1 MDAAIVNPFLTAGMN
16 VFSNMFGMTP
26 QPGNPYVLDR
36 NGTHRW
42 EVSGIL
48 GITGDSTGVVAF
60 RLHKVLANKM
70 LQHSGV
76 AMPEKSE
83 DREQLAIQL
92 VSEFTNI
99 ISGNAVSQIKLY
111 DLDISPPVVVSGP
124 DHVISWPQGFP
135 IVAIPFTTPYGPYEV
150 DVCFK

>member
-1 MDAAIVNPFLTAGMN
+1 MDAAVVNPFLNSSMKA
-16 VFSNMFGMTP
+16 FENMFGVTP
-26 QPGNPYVLDR
+26 QPGTPYILDR
-36 NGTHRW
+36 NGNHRW

-70 LQHSGV
+70 LANSGV
-76 AMPEKSE
+76 AIPEKTE

-99 ISGNAVSQIKLY
+99 ISGNAVSGIKLY
-111 DLDISPPVVVSGP
+111 DLDISPPLVVYGP
-124 DHVISWPQGFP
+124 DHVISWPKGFP
-135 IVAIPFTTPYGPYEV
+135 IVAIPFTTQYGPYEV